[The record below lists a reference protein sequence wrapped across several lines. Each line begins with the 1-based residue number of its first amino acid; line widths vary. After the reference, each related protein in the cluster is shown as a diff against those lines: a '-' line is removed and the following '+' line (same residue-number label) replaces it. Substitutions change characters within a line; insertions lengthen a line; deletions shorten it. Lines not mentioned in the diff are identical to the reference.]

1 MPTIAEVV
9 RLHTDPAERL
19 VAVGQYAERQGRA
32 LKSIGVNLNFAP
44 VVDIDHGA
52 VNPEDRFTRISSR
65 AISPDPTVVT
75 EVADRYCA
83 SLLMTGVHC
92 TLKHFPGLGRVYGDT
107 HMVTAHLT
115 AMADEL
121 ETSDWLPF
129 RKLMA
134 ANVAFTML
142 GHARLTALDPER
154 PASFSG
160 PVVKGLLREG
170 WRHDGVLVTDDFGM
184 AAVALSREGVAG
196 GAVAALNAGVDLV
209 LVSYDPDQY
218 FYIMYELLRADR
230 DGRLR
235 ADALEGSKRR
245 LREAAASRV
254 VSPAAPGR
262 LNSRRRRATGNRKGP
277 LGEDLTNPR
286 QMRSHSALSS
296 HPGSPGIPAEFRLHS
311 SRCLS
316 WSRASRSPRFDAI
329 HQMNTAQKDVFSSN
343 TGQHVNIQ

>member
-1 MPTIAEVV
+1 
-9 RLHTDPAERL
+9 
-19 VAVGQYAERQGRA
+19 
-32 LKSIGVNLNFAP
+32 
-44 VVDIDHGA
+44 
-52 VNPEDRFTRISSR
+52 
-65 AISPDPTVVT
+65 
-75 EVADRYCA
+75 
-83 SLLMTGVHC
+83 
-92 TLKHFPGLGRVYGDT
+92 
-107 HMVTAHLT
+107 
-115 AMADEL
+115 
-121 ETSDWLPF
+121 
-129 RKLMA
+129 
-134 ANVAFTML
+134 
-142 GHARLTALDPER
+142 
-154 PASFSG
+154 
-160 PVVKGLLREG
+160 
-170 WRHDGVLVTDDFGM
+170 VLVTDDFGM

-196 GAVAALNAGVDLV
+196 GAVAALNAGVDLI

-254 VSPAAPGR
+254 VRQRPQARYRPDSELKAP
-262 LNSRRRRATGNRKGP
+262 RATGNRKGP

-286 QMRSHSALSS
+286 QMRSHSALTS

-343 TGQHVNIQ
+343 TGQHGNIE